1 MDKETLLCF
10 INTLIDRHSSDSVSV
25 RQLRDILAEQQA
37 APELLELIDQVLY
50 ASNEIRQMKRMK
62 KKGKTLS
69 EEDIRE
75 AERKHR
81 RFVEENAGRC

>member
-1 MDKETLLCF
+1 MDKETLLRF

-25 RQLRDILAEQQA
+25 RQLRDVLAEQQV
-37 APELLELIDQVLY
+37 PQELLKLVDQVLY
-50 ASNEIRQMKRMK
+50 ASTEIWKTK
-62 KKGKTLS
+62 KEGVTLT

-81 RFVEENAGRC
+81 KFVEENAGRC

>member
-1 MDKETLLCF
+1 MDKETLLRF

-25 RQLRDILAEQQA
+25 YQLRDVLAEQQA
-37 APELLELIDQVLY
+37 APELLKLIDQVLY
-50 ASNEIRQMKRMK
+50 ASNEIWQAK
-62 KKGKTLS
+62 KEGIPLS

-81 RFVEENAGRC
+81 KFVEENAGRC

>member
-1 MDKETLLCF
+1 MDKETLLRF

-25 RQLRDILAEQQA
+25 CQLRDVLAEQQA
-37 APELLELIDQVLY
+37 APELLKLIDQVIY
-50 ASNEIRQMKRMK
+50 ASNEIWQAK
-62 KKGKTLS
+62 KEGIPLS

-81 RFVEENAGRC
+81 KFVEENAGRC

>member
-1 MDKETLLCF
+1 MDKETLLRF

-25 RQLRDILAEQQA
+25 RQLRDVLAEQQV
-37 APELLELIDQVLY
+37 PQELLKLVDQVLY
-50 ASNEIRQMKRMK
+50 ASTEIWQTK
-62 KKGKTLS
+62 KEGVTLT

-81 RFVEENAGRC
+81 KFVEENAGRC